1 MIRHVIAA
9 AVVIVDT
16 ALLVS
21 VHGAG
26 ALWVAAFF
34 VATVLLAYRIPL
46 AGFGLAMVVAAAAG
60 GAYALLIW
68 ASYRGGRSASSPRT
82 TIALAGIAVGG
93 AAVQLA
99 LPPAGSRQISR
110 VAVTLLIFVVLP
122 ALVGRYLAQQERLV
136 SALGERARLAE
147 RLRIARDMHDSL
159 GRRLSLISIEA
170 AALEVGHLPAR
181 EHEAVQRLA
190 VSAREAMTEVYE
202 VIGALRD
209 PRGASAIRTLVASF
223 RNAGISVTVRGDES
237 LPDLPPAADQAA
249 YRVVE
254 EGLTNAAKHAPGRR
268 VTVSLEP
275 QSDTLLVTVANPA
288 PSRSAP
294 SAGGRG
300 LTGLD
305 ERVRLAG
312 GLLHHQRSGGA
323 FRLVAMLPI
332 ANQPA
337 GDHSTLPSP
346 PVRLGKTAIG
356 IAVGI
361 LVFVAL
367 PASLMIGA
375 R

>member
-1 MIRHVIAA
+1 M
-9 AVVIVDT
+9 
-16 ALLVS
+16 
-21 VHGAG
+21 
-26 ALWVAAFF
+26 
-34 VATVLLAYRIPL
+34 
-46 AGFGLAMVVAAAAG
+46 
-60 GAYALLIW
+60 
-68 ASYRGGRSASSPRT
+68 
-82 TIALAGIAVGG
+82 
-93 AAVQLA
+93 A
-99 LPPAGSRQISR
+99 LPPAGSRQISQ

-305 ERVRLAG
+305 ERVRP
-312 GLLHHQRSGGA
+312 S
-323 FRLVAMLPI
+323 
-332 ANQPA
+332 
-337 GDHSTLPSP
+337 STT
-346 PVRLGKTAIG
+346 R
-356 IAVGI
+356 
-361 LVFVAL
+361 
-367 PASLMIGA
+367 
-375 R
+375 